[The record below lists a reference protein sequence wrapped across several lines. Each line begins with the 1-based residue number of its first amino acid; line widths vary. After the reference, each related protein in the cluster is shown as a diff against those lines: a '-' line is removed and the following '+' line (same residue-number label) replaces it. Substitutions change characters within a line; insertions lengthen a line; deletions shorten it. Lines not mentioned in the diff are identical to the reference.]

1 MSKVNRGLMILGL
14 LFIGLGIYF
23 IVVALASKTWDQ
35 KQGQI
40 ISVKIP
46 ASLANV
52 GNAVQRHLVYR
63 IEVTYSYEVEGMI
76 YTNSRFS
83 TGSGDTV
90 EGGFNE
96 KLKAREWL
104 KNSGYSTGKN
114 VTVYVNPKDAKDSV
128 LSSGINIGTVMPI
141 IIGLLFFLTGY
152 LLQKI
157 IPKTHE

>member
-63 IEVTYSYEVEGMI
+63 IECAT
-76 YTNSRFS
+76 
-83 TGSGDTV
+83 
-90 EGGFNE
+90 
-96 KLKAREWL
+96 
-104 KNSGYSTGKN
+104 
-114 VTVYVNPKDAKDSV
+114 PSV
-128 LSSGINIGTVMPI
+128 L
-141 IIGLLFFLTGY
+141 F
-152 LLQKI
+152 
-157 IPKTHE
+157 E